1 MMQAPKRLSIKFF
14 ANNPEVVEAEA
25 FVPIFQAWI
34 QRDVIK
40 DELLVDVVDYKHVHH
55 GPGIILI
62 GYESDY
68 AYDYADGR
76 AGLQYTIKQ
85 NESETLEDTLTL
97 ALARLLHAKDIL
109 QAEANANNLTLASNE
124 FQISIL
130 DRLNYPQTQETV
142 EALQEV
148 FNAHFQNSSNEI
160 VSIELTEDSP
170 QQSVILVSVHGFNLQ
185 ATQEKIQQAV

>member
-1 MMQAPKRLSIKFF
+1 MQAPKRLSIKFF
-14 ANNPEVVEAEA
+14 AKNPEVVEAEA
-25 FVPIFQAWI
+25 FVPIFQEWI

-68 AYDYADGR
+68 AYDFVDGR

-85 NESETLEDTLTL
+85 NESEALEDTLTL
-97 ALARLLHAKDIL
+97 ALERLFHAKDIL
-109 QAEANANNLTLASNE
+109 QAEANANNLILASNE

-130 DRLNYPQTQETV
+130 DRLNYPQTHETV
-142 EALQEV
+142 EALQETL
-148 FNAHFQNSSNEI
+148 NTHFQNSSNET
-160 VSIELTEDSP
+160 VSIELTVDSP
-170 QQSVILVSVHGFNLQ
+170 QQSAILISVRGFNLQ
-185 ATQEKIQQAV
+185 TNQEKIQQAV

>member
-1 MMQAPKRLSIKFF
+1 MQAPKRLSIKFF

-25 FVPIFQAWI
+25 FVPIFQEWI

-68 AYDYADGR
+68 AYDFVYGR

-130 DRLNYPQTQETV
+130 DRLNYSQTQDTV
-142 EALQEV
+142 EALQETL
-148 FNAHFQNSSNEI
+148 NAHFKNSSNET

-170 QQSVILVSVHGFNLQ
+170 QQSAILVSVRGFNLQ
-185 ATQEKIQQAV
+185 VTQEKIQQAV